1 MMKNIKQVRFPAGT
15 RVLFACLLGLST
27 LPISLVAVKAVG
39 EEVRTWSDASGKHK
53 REAVFEKLED
63 GAVHLRASD
72 GKPVRIPLSR
82 LSDADQK
89 YVAEAATRAAEED
102 PFTTDES
109 GANPSKAGKPSVR
122 DNTYLVEEASVDD
135 PTLKKVFAEG
145 VGKDVEKAKKN
156 AYREAVRQVVG
167 AYVDAENVAINRKLI
182 EDRIT
187 MLSSAFVERSDEP
200 EVEQTDDGLIRVRL
214 LAYVRQTKVLDV
226 LRENKVTVRVSN
238 DSLVAELT
246 TKTDQQEAQQD
257 IMSRVFRGY
266 PSKCFV
272 ATIEGPPRI
281 EKQAAGS
288 SAIVVRV
295 KVAPDI
301 EGFRR
306 YSEQIHA
313 ALSASERASGVF
325 SSDGKKFHP
334 SYDAEY
340 LLKEKL
346 FGHREDG
353 RDSILAVFPMADRSR
368 LFEAVSGEAANKLL
382 ETPQFFTLWN
392 GAEEGAGVYNL
403 QHGEW
408 EKLRER
414 QDEKNKS
421 AILVVLS
428 KSMANNQRTTW
439 RWYALTNEEAK
450 AWLPAAC
457 RPLSVSVSAKDSS
470 DRELLE
476 DTFEL
481 QQLGF
486 QVTNVGS
493 RGHFV
498 YFLAPFFVSEEF
510 LWYVPTFTY
519 HRLIPASEEEISGLK
534 TLTCTLGDGQIPSR
548 VWGLKD

>member
-1 MMKNIKQVRFPAGT
+1 MNAEKQPCSHASAVYWVCLVISPLLCVVLSGRAPA
-15 RVLFACLLGLST
+15 
-27 LPISLVAVKAVG
+27 
-39 EEVRTWSDASGKHK
+39 EEIRTWSDATGKHR

-63 GAVHLRASD
+63 GTVHLRSAD
-72 GKPVRIPLSR
+72 GKPFKILLSR
-82 LSDADQK
+82 LSEADQE
-89 YVAEAATRAAEED
+89 YASEAGARAIEDD
-102 PFTTDES
+102 PFTAGDS
-109 GANPSKAGKPSVR
+109 GIHASEDSQPKSGDQS
-122 DNTYLVEEASVDD
+122 YLVQEASAED

-167 AYVDAENVAINRKLI
+167 AYVDAENVAVNRKLI

-187 MLSSAFVERSDEP
+187 MLSSAFVERSEEP

-272 ATIEGPPRI
+272 ASIEGPPRI
-281 EKQAAGS
+281 EKKVGGDS
-288 SAIVVRV
+288 GILVRM
-295 KVAPDI
+295 KLAPDI
-301 EGFRR
+301 EGFRK
-306 YSEQIHA
+306 YSEQIHV
-313 ALSASERASGVF
+313 ALSASERLSGTF

-334 SYDAEY
+334 RSSTEY
-340 LLKEKL
+340 LLENKL
-346 FGHREDG
+346 FGDREDG
-353 RDSILAVFPMADRSR
+353 WGTILTVFPMADRRR
-368 LFEAVSGEAANKLL
+368 LFEAISGETANKLL
-382 ETPQFFTLWN
+382 EVPQFFTLWN

-408 EKLRER
+408 NELRER
-414 QDEKNKS
+414 QDVKNKS

-439 RWYALTNEEAK
+439 RWYALTNDEVK

-457 RPLSVSVSAKDSS
+457 HTLNVSVTAKDSS
-470 DRELLE
+470 ETELLE

-481 QQLGF
+481 QQLGL
-486 QVTNVGS
+486 QMTNVRS
-493 RGHFV
+493 RGHYV
-498 YFLAPFFVSEEF
+498 YFLAPFFVSDEF
-510 LWYVPTFTY
+510 LWYVPSFTY
-519 HRLIPASEEEISGLK
+519 HRLIPASEQEISGLK
-534 TLTCTLGDGQIPSR
+534 TLTCTMANGAIPSR
-548 VWGLKD
+548 LWGIKD

>member
-1 MMKNIKQVRFPAGT
+1 MNAEKPPCSPESAGYWVGLAISPLLCVVLLVRAPA
-15 RVLFACLLGLST
+15 
-27 LPISLVAVKAVG
+27 
-39 EEVRTWSDASGKHK
+39 EEIRTWSDATGKHR

-63 GAVHLRASD
+63 GTVHLRSAD
-72 GKPVRIPLSR
+72 GKPFKIPLSR
-82 LSDADQK
+82 LSEADQE
-89 YVAEAATRAAEED
+89 YASEAGAGAAEDD
-102 PFTTDES
+102 PFTAGES
-109 GANPSKAGKPSVR
+109 GIDASGDSQPKSR
-122 DNTYLVEEASVDD
+122 DQSYLVQEASAED

-167 AYVDAENVAINRKLI
+167 AYVDAENVAVNRKLI

-187 MLSSAFVERSDEP
+187 MLSSAFVERSEEP

-272 ATIEGPPRI
+272 ASIEGPPRI
-281 EKQAAGS
+281 EKKVGGDS
-288 SAIVVRV
+288 GILVRV
-295 KVAPDI
+295 KLAPDI
-301 EGFRR
+301 EGFRK

-313 ALSASERASGVF
+313 ALSASDRISGTF

-334 SYDAEY
+334 RYDAEY
-340 LLKEKL
+340 LLREKL
-346 FGHREDG
+346 FGDREDG
-353 RDSILAVFPMADRSR
+353 WGTIMTVFPMADRRR
-368 LFEAVSGEAANKLL
+368 LFEAISGETANKLI
-382 ETPQFFTLWN
+382 EIPQFFTLWN

-414 QDEKNKS
+414 QDDKNKS

-439 RWYALTNEEAK
+439 RWYALTNDEVK

-457 RPLSVSVSAKDSS
+457 HTLNVSVTAKDSS
-470 DRELLE
+470 ETELLE

-481 QQLGF
+481 QQLGL

-493 RGHFV
+493 RGHYV
-498 YFLAPFFVSEEF
+498 YFLAPFFVSDEF

-519 HRLIPASEEEISGLK
+519 HRMIPASEEEISGLK
-534 TLTCTLGDGQIPSR
+534 TLTCTLANGEIPSR
-548 VWGLKD
+548 VWGIKD

>member
-1 MMKNIKQVRFPAGT
+1 MKTFPQLQTLSARF
-15 RVLFACLLGLST
+15 VLFTCLFGLSVPSGV
-27 LPISLVAVKAVG
+27 LSPAMVAA
-39 EEVRTWSDASGKHK
+39 EEMRTWTDATGKHK
-53 REAVFEKLED
+53 REAIFEKLED
-63 GAVHLRASD
+63 GAVHLRGAD
-72 GKPVRIPLSR
+72 GKQVKIPLSR

-89 YVAEAATRAAEED
+89 YAGEVAARTSEDD
-102 PFTTDES
+102 PFTADES
-109 GANPSKAGKPSVR
+109 GTSQSTTKKTSSP
-122 DNTYLVEEASVDD
+122 DQTYLVEQAAADD

-167 AYVDAENVAINRKLI
+167 AYVDAENVAVNRKLI
-182 EDRIT
+182 DDRIT

-246 TKTDQQEAQQD
+246 TKADQQEAQHE

-272 ATIEGPPRI
+272 ATIDGPPRI
-281 EKQAAGS
+281 EKQAAGE
-288 SAIVVRV
+288 SAVLVRV
-295 KVAPDI
+295 KVAPDV
-301 EGFRR
+301 EVFRK
-306 YSEQIHA
+306 YSDQIHA
-313 ALSASERASGVF
+313 ALSASERPSGSF

-334 SYDAEY
+334 NYDVDY
-340 LLKEKL
+340 LRRNEL
-346 FGHREDG
+346 FGDREDG
-353 RDSILAVFPMADRSR
+353 WRSFLGVFPMADRRR
-368 LFEAVSGEAANKLL
+368 LFQAISGETTNKLL

-392 GAEEGAGVYNL
+392 GSEEGAGVSNL
-403 QHGEW
+403 QDGDW
-408 EKLRER
+408 ERLRAR

-439 RWYALTNEEAK
+439 RWYALTAEEVK

-457 RPLSVSVSAKDSS
+457 HSLSVAVTAKDSS
-470 DRELLE
+470 ENEILE
-476 DTFEL
+476 DVFEL

-486 QVTNVGS
+486 QVFGS
-493 RGHFV
+493 SR
-498 YFLAPFFVSEEF
+498 YYYDYYLAPFFVNVDFE
-510 LWYVPTFTY
+510 WYVPTFTY
-519 HRLIPASEEEISGLK
+519 HRLIPASEEEISNIK
-534 TLTCTLGDGQIPSR
+534 TLTCTLTNGEVPSR
-548 VWGLKD
+548 VCGIKE